1 MHKHHIH
8 SVATEDC
15 PPTGG
20 FCRTHE
26 LNILNLA
33 ALYAVSRILSRS
45 LAFNE
50 SLREVLRVL
59 HDEASLTCGMIGVV
73 NPKSNHLSVHAVHHS
88 AAASNVQ
95 YQPGEGILGLMLEK
109 QRTVMLCRVDDEPR
123 FLNRLGIYQPD
134 LPFIAVPI
142 KVGGSLQGILAVQPE
157 FPDDGLL
164 EERAQFVEMV
174 ANLIGQSLRLSLEV
188 AQDKSSL
195 VEERDLLRRTVRHQ
209 YGFDSMVGRSAVMRR
224 VFEQARLVAK
234 WNTTVLIRGE
244 TGTGKE
250 LIANA
255 IHYNSPRARNAMV
268 RLNCAALP
276 ENLLES
282 ELFGHERGAFT
293 GAVESRKGRFEQ
305 AHGGTLFLDEIG
317 EVSAPFQAKL
327 LRILQEG
334 EFERVGGSRT
344 IKVDVRI
351 IAATHRDLETAVDM
365 GDFREDLFYRLNV
378 MPIFLPPLRERIED
392 IPEIAR
398 HLLIKIGNNQNR
410 KLSLTDMAQRRLA
423 NHEWP
428 GNVREL
434 ENCLERAAVL
444 SEEGKIDADLIRF
457 PGTRERRTTKV
468 SPGAMELRD
477 SFQRRENSSRAVNP
491 DFSPFSANTPE
502 VDINDPNLSEKER
515 VIAALEQAGWVQAK
529 AARILGMTPRQIA
542 YRIQT
547 LNIEVKQF

>member
-1 MHKHHIH
+1 MVDSMRELHHLQKVDEECLPH
-8 SVATEDC
+8 SA
-15 PPTGG
+15 G

-26 LNILNLA
+26 LNLLLIS
-33 ALYAVSRILSRS
+33 ALYAVSRVLSRT
-45 LAFNE
+45 LDVNE
-50 SLREVLRVL
+50 TLRDVLRVL
-59 HDEASLTCGMIGVV
+59 HDEAGLCRGL
-73 NPKSNHLSVHAVHHS
+73 LSVLDQESGKLAIHTIYSPDGLVEDDAK
-88 AAASNVQ
+88 
-95 YQPGEGILGLMLEK
+95 YGPGEGIIGLVLERP
-109 QRTVMLCRVDDEPR
+109 RTIKLARVADEPR
-123 FLNRLGIYQPD
+123 FLNRSAIYDPE

-142 KVGGSLQGILAVQPE
+142 KAGGDFKGVLAVQPE
-157 FPDDGLL
+157 APEDGLL
-164 EERAQFVEMV
+164 DERAQFVEMV
-174 ANLIGQSLRLSLEV
+174 ANLIGQSLRLATEV
-188 AQDKSSL
+188 AQEKSSL
-195 VEERDLLRRTVRHQ
+195 LEERDLLRRTVRHQ
-209 YGFDSMVGRSAVMRR
+209 HGFDSMVGRSAVMRR
-224 VFEQARLVAK
+224 VFDQARMVAK

-268 RLNCAALP
+268 KLNCAALP

-327 LRILQEG
+327 LRVLQEG
-334 EFERVGGSRT
+334 EFERVGGSKT
-344 IKVDVRI
+344 VKVDVRI

-378 MPIFLPPLRERIED
+378 MPLFLPPLRERIED

-398 HLLIKIGNNQNR
+398 HLLTKIGSDQRR
-410 KLSLTDMAQRRLA
+410 KLVLSETAMRRLA
-423 NHEWP
+423 SHDWP

-444 SEEGKIDADLIRF
+444 SEDGEIDVDLIRF
-457 PGTRERRTTKV
+457 PSARERPV
-468 SPGAMELRD
+468 SRPVARPQAAPAPVADPYMESPPLD
-477 SFQRRENSSRAVNP
+477 LGNP
-491 DFSPFSANTPE
+491 A
-502 VDINDPNLSEKER
+502 LSEKER

-529 AARILGMTPRQIA
+529 AARLLGMTPRQIA
-542 YRIQT
+542 YRIQI

>member
-1 MHKHHIH
+1 MHEHPIH
-8 SVATEDC
+8 RAADS
-15 PPTGG
+15 PPANGY
-20 FCRTHE
+20 CRTHE
-26 LNILNLA
+26 LNILLLA
-33 ALYAVSRILSRS
+33 AFYAVSRVLSRS
-45 LAFNE
+45 LAFKE
-50 SLREVLRVL
+50 TQRDVLRIL
-59 HDEASLTCGMIGVV
+59 HDEAGLTFGMI
-73 NPKSNHLSVHAVHHS
+73 SVLDPQSGTLRAHRLHHP
-88 AAASNVQ
+88 AGAGDVQGVQ
-95 YQPGEGILGLMLEK
+95 YQPGEGILGVMLEK
-109 QRTVMLCRVDDEPR
+109 PRTVMLSRLADEPR
-123 FLNRLGIYQPD
+123 FLNRLGIYQGE

-142 KVGGSLQGILAVQPE
+142 RVGGTLQGVLAVQPAE
-157 FPDDGLL
+157 PDDGLL

-188 AQDKSSL
+188 AHDKSTL

-209 YGFDSMVGRSAVMRR
+209 FGFDSMVGRSAAMRR
-224 VFEQARLVAK
+224 VFDQARLVAK

-255 IHYNSPRARNAMV
+255 IHYNSPRSRSAMI

-276 ENLLES
+276 ETLLES

-293 GAVESRKGRFEQ
+293 GAVEARKGRFEQ

-317 EVSAPFQAKL
+317 DVSGPFQAKL

-334 EFERVGGSRT
+334 EFERVGGART
-344 IKVDVRI
+344 IKVDVRV
-351 IAATHRDLETAVDM
+351 IAATHRDLETAVDS

-392 IPEIAR
+392 IPEIVR
-398 HLLIKIGNNQNR
+398 HLLGKIGQEQKR
-410 KLSLTDMAQRRLA
+410 KLSLSDMAQRRLA
-423 NHEWP
+423 NHDWP

-444 SEEGKIDADLIRF
+444 SESGRIDVDLIRF
-457 PGTRERRTTKV
+457 PSTRERPAARPQRGRHGSAFER
-468 SPGAMELRD
+468 SPSTGSAID
-477 SFQRRENSSRAVNP
+477 VDDP
-491 DFSPFSANTPE
+491 D
-502 VDINDPNLSEKER
+502 LSEKER

-547 LNIEVKQF
+547 LAIDVKQL